1 MARSVDRSWLKEITV
16 VTIVRDFLP
25 RDTDE
30 LYEVCL
36 RTGDEGKD
44 ATGLMTYPRLLGD
57 IFVGPYLRF
66 APELALTAD
75 DGQRAAG
82 YALAVLDT
90 EQFEQTLDD
99 AWWPA
104 LREVYPA
111 PGPGPHLG
119 EDELLAMVHDSAL
132 TRHPT
137 LPGFPSHLHIDLL
150 EHLRG
155 EGLGERMMLELF
167 ARLRAAD
174 SPGVHLGVAASNV
187 GAQRFYARL
196 GFVELQRTD
205 DEVFMGLAWV

>member
-1 MARSVDRSWLKEITV
+1 M
-16 VTIVRDFLP
+16 TIVRDCLP
-25 RDTDE
+25 SDTDE
-30 LYEVCL
+30 LYDVCL

-44 ATGLMTYPRLLGD
+44 ATGLMTHPRLLGD

-75 DGQRAAG
+75 DGTRAAG

-90 EQFEQTLDD
+90 ARFEATLDEE
-99 AWWPA
+99 WWPA
-104 LREVYPA
+104 LRDIYPQ
-111 PGPGPHLG
+111 PGPGPLTG
-119 EDELLAMVHDSAL
+119 EDELLALVHDASL
-132 TRHPT
+132 SRHPT

-167 ARLRAAD
+167 ARLRDAG
-174 SPGVHLGVAASNV
+174 SPGVHLGVAAANT

-196 GFVELQRTD
+196 GFVELLRIGD
-205 DEVFMGLAWV
+205 DIYLGLSWR